1 MKIHKDYSFTSPEH
15 PFGTGKINAKLRG
28 SMENLEND
36 VSVNHA
42 PYELLLWF
50 SAEYID
56 SPADCVVTVSSV
68 SLKNLET
75 DEYVSIASTDTTSFR
90 QRSDGTY
97 HASMNYKNL
106 GLSYS
111 DHELQFSYTLA
122 GVCGLVASQDSVT
135 MKFKKDYSERKITFW
150 DTLMGV

>member
-1 MKIHKDYSFTSPEH
+1 MKIHKDYAFTSPEYSL
-15 PFGTGKINAKLRG
+15 GTGKINAKLRG
-28 SMENLEND
+28 TMENLGND

-42 PYELLLWF
+42 PYEMLLWF
-50 SAEYID
+50 SAEHVD

-68 SLKNLET
+68 LLKNLET
-75 DEYVSIASTDTTSFR
+75 GEYVSITETDSASFR

-97 HASMNYKNL
+97 HASMSYKNL

-111 DHELQFSYTLA
+111 DHELRFSYALD
-122 GVCGLVASQDSVT
+122 GICGLGASQASVT
-135 MKFKKDYSERKITFW
+135 MKFKRDYSERKISFW